1 MIKIRNLV
9 KEYKKFNGIKIV
21 CSELDISKGDIVG
34 IYGNVGSGKTLF
46 TKILAGVHKKY
57 NGVIEFGM
65 ISSRSVPKK
74 TLSFIPSSN
83 ILYTGLTLIDHIKF
97 FGSEFKVNKT
107 EITAKINW
115 FDKFFNVNRN
125 LDRKIYSFS
134 KGELQ
139 YVKIFLS
146 LLHSPSL
153 VIIDE
158 LFTGFGNDDINSL
171 YKLFEELS
179 EREVTI
185 LFTSSH
191 LEYIKALTENIIY
204 IKNGSIDI

>member
-1 MIKIRNLV
+1 MIKIQNLT
-9 KEYKKFNGIKIV
+9 KEYKKFNGFNIE
-21 CSELDISKGDIVG
+21 CPELDISKGNTAG
-34 IYGNVGSGKTLF
+34 LYGTIASGKTLF
-46 TKILAGVHKKY
+46 TKILTGIHKKY
-57 NGVIEFGM
+57 NGVIEFSM
-65 ISSRSVPKK
+65 ISSRDVSKK
-74 TLSFIPSSN
+74 TLSYVPSSN
-83 ILYTGLTLIDHIKF
+83 ILYNDLTLMDHIKF

-115 FDKFFNVNRN
+115 FDQFFYINRN
-125 LDRKIYSFS
+125 LDRKIHSFS
-134 KGELQ
+134 TGELQ

-146 LLHSPSL
+146 LLHSPSI

-158 LFTGFGNDDINSL
+158 LFTGLGNDDISSL
-171 YKLFEELS
+171 KKLFEELS

-191 LEYIKALTENIIY
+191 LEYIKAITENIFI